1 MPVEKIISLQ
11 NPGIKRIA
19 RLRSKKARDA
29 KNLTI
34 VEGVREVRQAL
45 AAGFRFSAVYVCV
58 EGVYHCPPE
67 IIVELEA
74 AKVRVFDTSCTVYD
88 KIAYGDRIEGVL
100 ALVEPPEIRLE
111 DLKFKDSPHVV
122 VLERVEKPGNLGA
135 ILRTADAAGVD
146 AVIVCDELCDIHN
159 PNVIRASLGAIF
171 AVATVSCTSPE
182 ALAFFRARGIKTVA
196 AVVQAEGDLYAA
208 DLKGPI
214 AIVMGSEDKG
224 LSDFWIRNADVKVRI
239 PMTGRVDSLNVS
251 VSAAIMVFEAVRQR
265 RGSAA

>member
-1 MPVEKIISLQ
+1 MPLEKISSPQ
-11 NPGIKRIA
+11 NPGVKRVM
-19 RLRSKKARDA
+19 RLRSKKGRDA

-45 AAGFRFSAVYVCV
+45 AAGFHFSSAYVCR
-58 EGVYHCPPE
+58 EGVYHCPGE
-67 IIVELEA
+67 MVAELEA

-100 ALVEPPEIRLE
+100 ALVEPPEIRLT
-111 DLKFKDSPHVV
+111 DLKFKDKPLLV

-171 AVATVSCTSPE
+171 SVPTVSCSSEE
-182 ALAFFRARGIKTVA
+182 AQAFFRARGIQTVA
-196 AVVQAEGDLYAA
+196 AVVQATENVFVKDLT
-208 DLKGPI
+208 GPC
-214 AIVMGSEDKG
+214 AIVLGSEQDG
-224 LSDFWIRNADVKVRI
+224 LSAMWVKNADIKVRI
-239 PMTGRVDSLNVS
+239 PMKGKVDSLNVS
-251 VSAAIMVFEAVRQR
+251 VSAAVMVYEAVRQR
-265 RGSAA
+265 SL

>member
-1 MPVEKIISLQ
+1 MEKIISVQ
-11 NPGIKRIA
+11 NPGVKRVM
-19 RLRSKKARDA
+19 RLRSKKGRDA

-45 AAGFRFSAVYVCV
+45 AAGFRFSAVYVCF

-67 IIVELEA
+67 IVQELET

-88 KIAYGDRIEGVL
+88 KIVYGDRIEGVL
-100 ALVEPPEIRLE
+100 ALVEPPEIKLL
-111 DLKFKDSPHVV
+111 DLKLGVKPLVI

-171 AVATVSCTSPE
+171 AVPTVSCSSQE
-182 ALAFFRARGIKTVA
+182 AIAFFRAHGIKTVA
-196 AVVQAEGDLYAA
+196 AVVQATESLFAKDLT
-208 DLKGPI
+208 GSC
-214 AIVMGSEDKG
+214 AIVLGSEQDG
-224 LSDFWIRNADVKVRI
+224 LSDLWVKNSDIKLRI
-239 PMTGRVDSLNVS
+239 PMKGKVDSLNVS
-251 VSAAIMVFEAVRQR
+251 VSAAVMVYEALRQR
-265 RGSAA
+265 SL